1 MRVLFIYPPLQTPVP
16 FSRERQGVVLAW
28 ECARGR
34 PMDYK
39 GNMLKTQG
47 KCRFSISLREYGV
60 FDFRFRRPLV
70 NTTDEYV
77 VKAMQVP

>member
-1 MRVLFIYPPLQTPVP
+1 
-16 FSRERQGVVLAW
+16 
-28 ECARGR
+28 
-34 PMDYK
+34 MDYK

>member
-1 MRVLFIYPPLQTPVP
+1 
-16 FSRERQGVVLAW
+16 
-28 ECARGR
+28 
-34 PMDYK
+34 MDYK
-39 GNMLKTQG
+39 GNMLKTQRKRG
-47 KCRFSISLREYGV
+47 FSISLRQYGV